1 MANKKFSDEEMDYMM
16 HKIVDGLQNV
26 FGDSAGIHC
35 IKSSKNDFTAKLIGT
50 YMHYPILKLEITREG
65 CNIQSGMC
73 SVEDVIEQLPHAIG
87 SLLALVPENTR
98 NDILA
103 KAIQEDM
110 TEDGELLDS
119 INNSD
124 DEEDDE

>member
-103 KAIQEDM
+103 KAIQQDM